1 MQCVSIN
8 HNRIR
13 ESLRAFSKIY
23 NLREFTYK
31 KEIHDFLLTEV
42 NLIQKSHNTK
52 ASIRNE
58 LKILY
63 KNLAECNYH
72 DVFRNLISMW
82 TLFETRKDKLTL
94 TRLGIVIGSRFMDL
108 LDFIWLESK
117 SDLIRFLLSLGI
129 RALREKSFKD
139 LDMLAAL
146 QNIDLDLIL
155 DRVDMLEAINDK
167 DVALADGCYYELPE
181 DYIKKTI
188 KQRTYNKPR
197 AL

>member
-8 HNRIR
+8 HERIR
-13 ESLRAFSKIY
+13 EGFKAFSKIY
-23 NLREFTYK
+23 NLREFVYR
-31 KEIHDFLLTEV
+31 KEIHDFLVTEV
-42 NLIQKSHNTK
+42 SLIQKSHNSK

-63 KNLAECNYH
+63 KNLSEFGYY
-72 DVFRNLISMW
+72 DVFKNLISMW
-82 TLFETRKDKLTL
+82 TLFESRKDKLTL

-129 RALREKSFKD
+129 RALREKKFKD

-146 QNIDLDLIL
+146 QNIDLDLVL
-155 DRVDMLEAINDK
+155 DRIDMLEAINDK
-167 DVALADGCYYELPE
+167 DITLADGCYYELPE
-181 DYIKKTI
+181 DYIKKTT